1 MYSFS
6 IKPPLIK
13 KKMGLVHSVAK
24 EQSSTAVDTD
34 VTEPL
39 VKGIIQDKKQIQ
51 ESKMGPAL
59 FTLFSTSKDIEYP
72 TSNSVLKTQNSG
84 KSEVFTSEL
93 YESCVLSFSVV
104 QIMDNISVG
113 LNNNDKYYG
122 IHFEK
127 NKYRVRL
134 NECMESDVDVLPDE
148 TEFDYEIGD
157 VFKIIHLSNEIN
169 VFKNEFKIYTSK
181 KREDENDS
189 YRALFS
195 LSNKEDEIRSIQFHY
210 IHQNRCNFL
219 EQGST
224 IRMLDSVSNNVKISD
239 GNSFYLLEG
248 VSSVISGISKGKN
261 GQHIIIINISGNKQ
275 TFSDND
281 TDSLYENRLSLGG
294 NRLEI
299 KNGRS
304 IQFIYVS
311 DLDRWVLL

>member
-24 EQSSTAVDTD
+24 EQTFTAVDTD

-72 TSNSVLKTQNSG
+72 TSNSIVKTQDSFT
-84 KSEVFTSEL
+84 SEIFTSEL
-93 YESCVLSFSVV
+93 YESFVLSFSVV
-104 QIMDNISVG
+104 QIMDTISVG
-113 LNNNDKYYG
+113 LKGNDKYYG
-122 IHFEK
+122 IYFDK
-127 NKYRVRL
+127 NRYRITFNDYIEPDL
-134 NECMESDVDVLPDE
+134 DVLPYE
-148 TEFDYEIGD
+148 TQSNYEVGD
-157 VFKIIHLSNEIN
+157 MFKIIHLSNEITI
-169 VFKNEFKIYTSK
+169 FKNEFKIYTSK
-181 KREDENDS
+181 KREEENDS
-189 YRALFS
+189 YRALFT
-195 LSNKEDEIRSIQFHY
+195 LSNKEDEIRKIQFYY

-219 EQGST
+219 NQGST
-224 IRMLDSVSNNVKISD
+224 IRMLDSVSNNVKISSGD
-239 GNSFYLLEG
+239 SFYLLEG

-261 GQHIIIINISGNKQ
+261 GQHIIIINNSGNKQ
-275 TFSDND
+275 IFSDND
-281 TDSLYENRLSLGG
+281 TASLYENRLSLGG

-299 KNGRS
+299 NNRES

-311 DLDRWVLL
+311 DLNRWVLL

>member
-1 MYSFS
+1 
-6 IKPPLIK
+6 
-13 KKMGLVHSVAK
+13 
-24 EQSSTAVDTD
+24 
-34 VTEPL
+34 
-39 VKGIIQDKKQIQ
+39 
-51 ESKMGPAL
+51 
-59 FTLFSTSKDIEYP
+59 
-72 TSNSVLKTQNSG
+72 
-84 KSEVFTSEL
+84 
-93 YESCVLSFSVV
+93 
-104 QIMDNISVG
+104 
-113 LNNNDKYYG
+113 
-122 IHFEK
+122 
-127 NKYRVRL
+127 
-134 NECMESDVDVLPDE
+134 MESDVDVLPDE

-195 LSNKEDEIRSIQFHY
+195 LSNKEDEIRNIQFHY
-210 IHQNRCNFL
+210 THQNRCNFL

-224 IRMLDSVSNNVKISD
+224 IRLTDSVSNNVKISD

-261 GQHIIIINISGNKQ
+261 GQHIIIINNSGNKQ